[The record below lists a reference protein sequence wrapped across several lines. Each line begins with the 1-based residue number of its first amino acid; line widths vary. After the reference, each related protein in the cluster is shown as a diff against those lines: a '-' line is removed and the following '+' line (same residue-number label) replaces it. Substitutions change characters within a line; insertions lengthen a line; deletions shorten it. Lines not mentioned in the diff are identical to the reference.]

1 LNIYFFSRVRD
12 HECGFKLFKYEVI
25 RDLIKDMGWNLQ
37 RRAFWDSE
45 MLIRAQQKG
54 YRIKEVPVI
63 WVEGPKSYISI
74 KKEKSMIIYIL
85 RLKFRL
91 IYRRK
96 INRKKQNSL
105 SINSN

>member
-1 LNIYFFSRVRD
+1 
-12 HECGFKLFKYEVI
+12 
-25 RDLIKDMGWNLQ
+25 MGWNLQ

-74 KKEKSMIIYIL
+74 QKEKSMVSYIL
-85 RLKFRL
+85 LLKFRL
-91 IYRRK
+91 VKERK
-96 INRKKQNSL
+96 INRKKEKSL
-105 SINSN
+105 SINSDQGKPNWETIIFHN